1 MTGLPV
7 IDNEREN
14 PDIVTHISYQIE
26 AENTDF
32 IKLMDKKMEHNFG
45 EAAVRKMYECATRL
59 LSTVVQKRPEVHE
72 VWITVKIRWLFI
84 L

>member
-14 PDIVTHISYQIE
+14 PDIITHISYQIE

-32 IKLMDKKMEHNFG
+32 IKLMDKKMEHCFG
-45 EAAVRKMYECATRL
+45 EEAVRKMYECATRL
-59 LSTVVQKRPEVHE
+59 LSQMAQRRPEVRE
-72 VWITVKIRWLFI
+72 VWITVKIR
-84 L
+84 